1 MNQASSIQMG
11 SKLAEL
17 LEKYHKNNNI
27 TRDDRET
34 LINLLNKEI
43 TGGAHDVEDKII
55 MVMLQAVL
63 KANTV

>member
-1 MNQASSIQMG
+1 MNKASPVQQG

-27 TRDDRET
+27 TMGDRET
-34 LINLLNKEI
+34 LINLLDKEI
-43 TGGAHDVEDKII
+43 TMGEHDVEDTLI

-63 KANTV
+63 RANLV